1 MAKRTEKV
9 EKKDQDGGGPNLAAY
24 VPVVVGWIIPGGGH
38 FWQRK
43 WGRGALLLSSVAV
56 MFVLGLAMRGKIY
69 RANPADIVDT
79 LAWMANLGA
88 GGLYLAARLFG
99 YEVPEPP
106 SAVAD
111 YGTKFL
117 LTAGLLNAL
126 VLLDA
131 YDIAVGKKD

>member
-1 MAKRTEKV
+1 MAKKTDKLAV
-9 EKKDQDGGGPNLAAY
+9 EAPAAGVNLAAY
-24 VPVVVGWIIPGGGH
+24 VPVVAGWILPGGGH

-43 WGRGALLLSSVAV
+43 WGRGALLLLSVVV
-56 MFVLGLAMRGKIY
+56 MFLLGLAMHGKIY

-79 LAWMANLGA
+79 LAWLANLGA
-88 GGLYLAARLFG
+88 GGLYLAAKFFG
-99 YEVPEPP
+99 YDVPEPP

-126 VLLDA
+126 AMLDA
-131 YDIAVGKKD
+131 YDIAVGKKN